1 MKSKLKSLIQNNK
14 FILLSGLSAF
24 FIIMVVY
31 FCYSII
37 PFGDKTIYRMDL
49 YHQYGPLFSELY
61 DRITSGESLLYSWN
75 SGLGSSFI
83 GNLYNY
89 LSSPFSILV
98 LIFGH
103 DNTFEAVAAMIAIK
117 SILSAMAISYYLKK
131 SNKADGPQLIAFGIM
146 YAFSAYFIAYYWNVM
161 WIDSM
166 YLLPLIVLGIEKII
180 NSGKCGTY
188 IVFLAIAIFTNYYI
202 GFMLCIFSC
211 LYFLYYY
218 FCSYDKINKKT
229 EILNNNGK
237 KYSFLDKSFF
247 FQSGIRFALSS
258 LAVGII
264 LIFMLLPVA
273 YVLSSSSA
281 TSGTHPNEIKNYF
294 SIFDFLANHLASL
307 EPTIRSSG
315 EDVLPN
321 VYCGILTVI
330 LIPVYLFSDRISS
343 KEKIASCVLLGI
355 MFFSFNINILN
366 YLWHGLHFPNDLPY
380 RQSFMY
386 SFILITMAY
395 KAFIN
400 LQYINKK
407 QIIAI
412 GISVMAF
419 IVLTQKLGSK
429 NVDNTTVLISII
441 YVFAFTI
448 ILGLIQSKKNQAY
461 ALSIILS
468 CTAISETI
476 IANTDHYVANQTKT
490 AFTED
495 YDGFKELQSVIDE
508 KDNSLF
514 YRSEL
519 SDLRT
524 RMDPSW
530 YDYNGVSVFSS
541 MAYESVANMQ
551 KSIGLYGNK
560 INSYTYNPQTP
571 VYNSFFGI
579 KYIYD
584 RNSLI
589 SDGEYYTLADKNATY
604 SAYENNYSLNI
615 AFPVSDRLLTWDAS
629 LYSNPVDSQQELFAN
644 ATGIDG
650 IYNKIYNYE
659 FVCSN
664 VNDITVDDKIMSNFS
679 LYKIDDSTEASAT
692 ATITAESSGHI
703 YVYLYSRNLDDVSVY
718 SPVISTS
725 MTVSDGYILDLGYH
739 NTNDKISIT
748 MPIEENETYA
758 NVDFVV
764 FTIDNEKF
772 VDGYNML
779 KSGQIEYT
787 SFTDTKIEG
796 NFSANDDE
804 VLFTSIPYDKGWNV
818 YIDDEKISEDNLVKI
833 SDALLGVK
841 VNSGEHSIRFEY
853 SIPGLKIAY
862 IISAVFVILLL
873 VVFVMMKKNLLF
885 FKNRKTSIWQ
895 DSQKGEEITEDII
908 DVQKSET
915 ISEVYYNEENILEDY
930 YNEEIITEINTDELS
945 DTETTEE

>member
-1 MKSKLKSLIQNNK
+1 MKSKIKSFIENNK
-14 FILLSGLSAF
+14 FILLTGLSAF

-37 PFGDKTIYRMDL
+37 PFGDKTVYRMDL

-83 GNLYNY
+83 GNFYNY
-89 LSSPFSILV
+89 LSSPLSILV
-98 LIFGH
+98 LLFGH
-103 DNTFEAVAAMIAIK
+103 KNTFEAVAAMIAIK
-117 SILSAMAISYYLKK
+117 SILSAMSVSYYLKK
-131 SNKADGPQLIAFGIM
+131 SNKSDSPQLIAFGVM

-166 YLLPLIVLGIEKII
+166 YLLPLIVLGIERII
-180 NSGKCGTY
+180 NKGKCGTY
-188 IVFLAIAIFTNYYI
+188 IVFLTLAVFTNYYI

-218 FCSYDKINKKT
+218 FCSFDKFIDKT
-229 EILNNNGK
+229 KVLSNNGK
-237 KYSFLDKSFF
+237 NYSLLDKSFF
-247 FQSGIRFALSS
+247 FQSGLRFAFSS

-281 TSGTHPNEIKNYF
+281 TSGTHPTELKNYF
-294 SIFDFLANHLASL
+294 NIFDFLANHLASL

-315 EDVLPN
+315 DDVLPN
-321 VYCGILTVI
+321 VYCGILTII
-330 LIPVYLFSDRISS
+330 LIPLYLFSDKISS
-343 KEKIASCVLLGI
+343 KEKIASTLFLGI
-355 MFFSFNINILN
+355 MFFSFNINFIN

-395 KAFIN
+395 KAFVN
-400 LQYINKK
+400 LKYVNKK
-407 QIIAI
+407 QLLSI
-412 GISVMAF
+412 GIGLLAF
-419 IVLTQKLGSK
+419 IVITQKLGSK
-429 NVDNTTVLISII
+429 NVDNTTVLVSMI

-461 ALSIILS
+461 ALSVILS
-468 CTAISETI
+468 CTVISETI

-490 AFTED
+490 AYTED
-495 YDGFKELQSVIDE
+495 YDSFKEIQAIVDE
-508 KDNSLF
+508 NDDSLF

-560 INSYTYNPQTP
+560 INSYTYNSQTP

-584 RNSLI
+584 RHSLI
-589 SDGEYYTLADKNATY
+589 SDDDFYSLKETNNTY
-604 SAYENNYSLNI
+604 KVYENNYNLNL
-615 AFPVSDRLLTWDAS
+615 AFPVSNSIMTWDS
-629 LYSNPVDSQQELFAN
+629 TLYSNPVDSQQELFAN

-650 IYNKIYNYE
+650 IYNRIFDYDVICNNLYD
-659 FVCSN
+659 VT
-664 VNDITVDDKIMSNFS
+664 DDDKIMSNFN
-679 LYKIDDSTEASAT
+679 LNKIDNETEASAT

-703 YVYLYSRNLDDVSVY
+703 YIYLYSRNLDDVSVY
-718 SPVISTS
+718 SPSISTS
-725 MTVSDGYILDLGYH
+725 MTVSDGYILDLGHYEP
-739 NTNDKISIT
+739 NDKISVT
-748 MPIEENETYA
+748 MPVSEDKTYA

-764 FTIDNEKF
+764 FTIDYEKF
-772 VDGYNML
+772 IDGYNIL
-779 KSGQIEYT
+779 KDGQLEY
-787 SFTDTKIEG
+787 SAFTDTNIEG
-796 NFSANDDE
+796 TFTADEDE

-818 YIDDEKISEDNLVKI
+818 YIDGQEVAEENIVKI

-841 VNSGEHSIRFEY
+841 VSSGEHTIKLEY
-853 SIPGLKIAY
+853 SIPGLNIAY
-862 IISAVFVILLL
+862 IVSGVFVILLL
-873 VVFVMMKKNLLF
+873 IAFILKKNKLF
-885 FKNRKTSIWQ
+885 VFKNIKANIWEESEYLLEIF
-895 DSQKGEEITEDII
+895 DSNNDKIEFDNTDIIPHIDTEEI
-908 DVQKSET
+908 S
-915 ISEVYYNEENILEDY
+915 EEN
-930 YNEEIITEINTDELS
+930 NTDE
-945 DTETTEE
+945 

>member
-1 MKSKLKSLIQNNK
+1 MKSKIKSLVQNNK

-37 PFGDKTIYRMDL
+37 PFGDKTVYRMDL
-49 YHQYGPLFSELY
+49 YHQYGPLFSELC

-103 DNTFEAVAAMIAIK
+103 ENTFEAIAAMIAIK
-117 SILSAMAISYYLKK
+117 SILSAISVSYYLKK
-131 SNKADGPQLIAFGIM
+131 SNKSDGPQLVAFGIM

-161 WIDSM
+161 WIDAM

-180 NSGKCGTY
+180 NKGKCGTY
-188 IVFLAIAIFTNYYI
+188 IVFLALGIFTNYYI

-218 FCSYDKINKKT
+218 FCVADKLNEKT
-229 EILNNNGK
+229 KILNNNGK
-237 KYSFLDKSFF
+237 KYSVLDKSFF
-247 FQSGIRFALSS
+247 FQSGLRFAFSS

-281 TSGTHPNEIKNYF
+281 TSGTHPTELKNYF
-294 SIFDFLANHLASL
+294 DIFDFLANHLAAL

-330 LIPVYLFSDRISS
+330 LIPLYLFSDKISS

-355 MFFSFNINILN
+355 MFFSFNINFIN

-395 KAFIN
+395 KAFMN
-400 LQYINKK
+400 LKYVNKK
-407 QIIAI
+407 QILSVGI
-412 GISVMAF
+412 GVLAF

-429 NVDNTTVLISII
+429 NVDNTTVLISMI

-461 ALSIILS
+461 ALSVILS

-490 AFTED
+490 AYTED
-495 YDGFKELQSVIDE
+495 YDSFKEIQVIVDE
-508 KDNSLF
+508 NDDSLF
-514 YRSEL
+514 YRSEM
-519 SDLRT
+519 SDLRA

-584 RNSLI
+584 RHSLI
-589 SDGEYYTLADKNATY
+589 SEGEFYSLKESNNTY
-604 SAYENNYSLNI
+604 KVYENNYNLNI
-615 AFPVSDRLLTWDAS
+615 AFPVSDRIMTWDSS
-629 LYSNPVDSQQELFAN
+629 LYSNPVDSQQELFA
-644 ATGIDG
+644 ATTGIDG
-650 IYNKIYNYE
+650 IYTKIYDYEVSCNNVYDITEDSKIMGNFNLNKIDNE
-659 FVCSN
+659 
-664 VNDITVDDKIMSNFS
+664 
-679 LYKIDDSTEASAT
+679 TEASAT
-692 ATITAESSGHI
+692 ATITAQSTGHI
-703 YVYLYSRNLDDVSVY
+703 YIYLYSRNLDNVSVY
-718 SPVISTS
+718 SPSISTS
-725 MTVSDGYILDLGYH
+725 MTVSDGYILDLGYYEA
-739 NTNDKISIT
+739 NDNISVT
-748 MPIEENETYA
+748 MPISEDESYA

-764 FTIDNEKF
+764 FTIDREKF
-772 VDGYNML
+772 ADGYNLL
-779 KSGQIEYT
+779 KNGQVEYT
-787 SFTDTKIEG
+787 SFSDTLIEG
-796 NFSANDDE
+796 TFTAENGE

-818 YIDDEKISEDNLVKI
+818 YIDGHKVNEEDIVKISE
-833 SDALLGVK
+833 SLLGVK
-841 VNSGEHSIRFEY
+841 VNSGEHSIKFEY
-853 SIPGLKIAY
+853 SIPGLNIAY
-862 IISAVFVILLL
+862 IISIIFVILLL
-873 VVFVMMKKNLLF
+873 VAYVLKKKKLLV
-885 FKNRKTSIWQ
+885 FKNAKENIWEESEKPIELHEMIT
-895 DSQKGEEITEDII
+895 DSEIIIEEVNHNNI
-908 DVQKSET
+908 DLEET
-915 ISEVYYNEENILEDY
+915 EENLDK
-930 YNEEIITEINTDELS
+930 DE
-945 DTETTEE
+945 

>member
-1 MKSKLKSLIQNNK
+1 MKSKIKSFIENNK
-14 FILLSGLSAF
+14 FILLTGLSAF

-37 PFGDKTIYRMDL
+37 PFGDKTVYRMDL

-83 GNLYNY
+83 GNFYNY

-98 LIFGH
+98 LLFGH
-103 DNTFEAVAAMIAIK
+103 KNTFEAVAAMIAIK
-117 SILSAMAISYYLKK
+117 SILSAMSVSYYLKK
-131 SNKADGPQLIAFGIM
+131 SNKSDGPQLIAFGVM
-146 YAFSAYFIAYYWNVM
+146 YAFSAFFIAYYWNVM

-166 YLLPLIVLGIEKII
+166 YLLPLIVLGIERII
-180 NSGKCGTY
+180 NKGKCGTY
-188 IVFLAIAIFTNYYI
+188 IVFLTLAVFTNYYI

-218 FCSYDKINKKT
+218 FCSFDKFIDKT
-229 EILNNNGK
+229 KVLSNNGK
-237 KYSFLDKSFF
+237 NYSLLDKSFF
-247 FQSGIRFALSS
+247 FQSGLRFAFSS

-281 TSGTHPNEIKNYF
+281 TSGTHPTELKNYF
-294 SIFDFLANHLASL
+294 NIFDFLANHLASL

-315 EDVLPN
+315 DDVLPN
-321 VYCGILTVI
+321 VYCGILTII
-330 LIPVYLFSDRISS
+330 LIPLYLFSDKISS
-343 KEKIASCVLLGI
+343 KEKIASTLFLGI
-355 MFFSFNINILN
+355 MFFSFNINFIN

-400 LQYINKK
+400 LKYVNKK
-407 QIIAI
+407 QLLSI
-412 GISVMAF
+412 GIGLLAF
-419 IVLTQKLGSK
+419 IVITQKLGSK
-429 NVDNTTVLISII
+429 NVDNTTVLVSMI

-461 ALSIILS
+461 ALSVILS
-468 CTAISETI
+468 CTVISETI

-490 AFTED
+490 AYTED
-495 YDGFKELQSVIDE
+495 YDSFKEIQAIVDE
-508 KDNSLF
+508 NDDSLF

-584 RNSLI
+584 RHSLI
-589 SDGEYYTLADKNATY
+589 SDDDFYSLKETNNTY
-604 SAYENNYSLNI
+604 KVYENNYNLNL
-615 AFPVSDRLLTWDAS
+615 AFPVSNSIMTWDS
-629 LYSNPVDSQQELFAN
+629 TLYSNPVDSQQELFTV

-650 IYNKIYNYE
+650 IYNRIFDYDVICNNLYD
-659 FVCSN
+659 VT
-664 VNDITVDDKIMSNFS
+664 DDDKIMSNFN
-679 LYKIDDSTEASAT
+679 LNKIDNETEASAT

-703 YVYLYSRNLDDVSVY
+703 YIYLYSRNLDDVSVY
-718 SPVISTS
+718 SPSISTS
-725 MTVSDGYILDLGYH
+725 MTVSDGYILDLGHYEP
-739 NTNDKISIT
+739 NDKISVT
-748 MPIEENETYA
+748 MPVSEDKTYA

-764 FTIDNEKF
+764 FTIDYEKF
-772 VDGYNML
+772 IDGYNIL
-779 KSGQIEYT
+779 KDGQLEY
-787 SFTDTKIEG
+787 SAFTDTNIEG
-796 NFSANDDE
+796 TFTADEDE

-818 YIDDEKISEDNLVKI
+818 YIDGQEVAEENIVKI

-841 VNSGEHSIRFEY
+841 VSSGEHTIKLEY
-853 SIPGLKIAY
+853 SIPGLNIAY
-862 IISAVFVILLL
+862 IVSGVFVILLL
-873 VVFVMMKKNLLF
+873 IAFILKKNKLF
-885 FKNRKTSIWQ
+885 VFKNIKANIWEESENSLEIF
-895 DSQKGEEITEDII
+895 DSNNDKIEFDNTDIIPHIDTEEI
-908 DVQKSET
+908 S
-915 ISEVYYNEENILEDY
+915 EEN
-930 YNEEIITEINTDELS
+930 NTDE
-945 DTETTEE
+945 

>member
-1 MKSKLKSLIQNNK
+1 MKSRIKSTFQNNK

-61 DRITSGESLLYSWN
+61 DRIANGESLLYSWN

-83 GNLYNY
+83 GNFYNY
-89 LSSPFSILV
+89 LSSPLSILV

-103 DNTFEAVAAMIAIK
+103 ENTFEAVAAMIAIK

-131 SNKADGPQLIAFGIM
+131 SNKSDGPQLIAFGIM

-180 NSGKCGTY
+180 NTGKCGNY
-188 IVFLAIAIFTNYYI
+188 IIFLSLAIFTNYYI

-211 LYFLYYY
+211 LYFIYYY
-218 FCSYDKINKKT
+218 FCSSDAILKKS
-229 EILNNNGK
+229 EILNNNEK
-237 KYSFLDKSFF
+237 KYTNLGKSFF
-247 FQSGIRFALSS
+247 FQSGIRFAFSS

-281 TSGTHPNEIKNYF
+281 TSGTHPEEIKNYF
-294 SIFDFLANHLASL
+294 NIFDFLANHLASL

-321 VYCGILTVI
+321 VYCGMLTVI
-330 LIPVYLFSDRISS
+330 LIPAYLFSDKISS
-343 KEKIASCVLLGI
+343 KEKIASSVLLGI

-400 LQYINKK
+400 IKYMNKK
-407 QIIAI
+407 QFIAI
-412 GISVMAF
+412 GISVLAF

-429 NVDNTTVLISII
+429 NVDNTTILVSII
-441 YVFAFTI
+441 YVFALTL
-448 ILGLIQSKKNQAY
+448 ILGIIQSKKSQAY
-461 ALSIILS
+461 ALSIVLS
-468 CTAISETI
+468 CTVISETI

-490 AFTED
+490 AYTED
-495 YDGFKELQSVIDE
+495 YEDFKELQAVIDNN
-508 KDNSLF
+508 DDSLF
-514 YRSEL
+514 YRTEL

-541 MAYESVANMQ
+541 MAYEKVANMQ

-571 VYNSFFGI
+571 VYNSIFGI

-584 RNSLI
+584 RNALI
-589 SDGEYYTLADKNATY
+589 SEGNYYTLADKNATY
-604 SAYENNYSLNI
+604 SAFENNYNLNI
-615 AFPVSDRLLTWDAS
+615 AFPVSEQIMTWDSS
-629 LYSNPVDSQQELFAN
+629 LYYNPVDSQEELFAS

-650 IYNKIYNYE
+650 IYNRIYDYEFIYNNVYE
-659 FVCSN
+659 VT
-664 VNDITVDDKIMSNFS
+664 DDDKFLTNFNIH
-679 LYKIDDSTEASAT
+679 KIDDTTEASAT
-692 ATITAESSGHI
+692 AKITAETSGHI
-703 YVYLYSRNLDDVSVY
+703 YIYLYSRNLDSVSVY
-718 SPVISTS
+718 SSAISTS
-725 MTVSDGYILDLGYH
+725 MTVSDGYILDLGYYEP
-739 NTNDKISIT
+739 NDKITVT
-748 MPIEENETYA
+748 MPIKEDETYA

-764 FTIDNEKF
+764 FTMDHEKF
-772 VDGYNML
+772 IAGYEML

-787 SFTDTKIEG
+787 SFSDTKIEG
-796 NFSANDDE
+796 TFSAEKNE

-818 YIDDEKISEDNLVKI
+818 YIDGEKVAEDNIIKI
-833 SDALLGVK
+833 SDALLGIK
-841 VNSGEHSIRFEY
+841 VSTGEHSIKLEY
-853 SIPGLKIAY
+853 SIPGMNVAC
-862 IISAVFVILLL
+862 IISIMFTILLL
-873 VVFVMMKKNLLF
+873 TCFILKKKNLF
-885 FKNRKTSIWQ
+885 IFKNSKLNIWQ
-895 DSQKGEEITEDII
+895 ESEEVFEAEELIFQESVDMQFNSI
-908 DVQKSET
+908 ET
-915 ISEVYYNEENILEDY
+915 NQINSIEELD
-930 YNEEIITEINTDELS
+930 DEAP
-945 DTETTEE
+945 DETGTTENQN

>member
-1 MKSKLKSLIQNNK
+1 MKTKLKSLIQNNK
-14 FILLSGLSAF
+14 FILLSGLAAF

-61 DRITSGESLLYSWN
+61 DRITNGESMLYSWN

-83 GNLYNY
+83 GNFYNY

-98 LIFGH
+98 LLFGH
-103 DNTFEAVAAMIAIK
+103 ENTFEAVAAMIAIK
-117 SILSAMAISYYLKK
+117 AILSAMAISYYLKK
-131 SNKADGPQLIAFGIM
+131 SNKADGPQLIGFGIM

-180 NSGKCGTY
+180 NSGKCGNY
-188 IVFLAIAIFTNYYI
+188 IIFLTLAIFTNYYI

-218 FCSYDKINKKT
+218 FCTSEKFIKKSV
-229 EILNNNGK
+229 ILDNNDK
-237 KYSFLDKSFF
+237 KYSALGKSFF
-247 FQSGIRFALSS
+247 FQSGLRFAFSS

-264 LIFMLLPVA
+264 LVFMLLPVA
-273 YVLSSSSA
+273 YVLNSSSA
-281 TSGTHPNEIKNYF
+281 TSGTHPDEIKNYF
-294 SIFDFLANHLASL
+294 NIFDFLANHLASL

-321 VYCGILTVI
+321 VYCGILTVM
-330 LIPVYLFSDRISS
+330 LVPAYLFSDRISS
-343 KEKIASCVLLGI
+343 KEKIATSVLLGI
-355 MFFSFNINILN
+355 MFFSFNINYLN

-400 LQYINKK
+400 IKYMNKK
-407 QIIAI
+407 QFLSI
-412 GISVMAF
+412 GIGILAF

-429 NVDNTTVLISII
+429 NVDNTTVLVSVI

-468 CTAISETI
+468 CTVISETI

-495 YDGFKELQSVIDE
+495 YDDFKELQSVID
-508 KDNSLF
+508 KNDNSLF
-514 YRSEL
+514 YRTEL

-541 MAYESVANMQ
+541 MAYEKVANMQ
-551 KSIGLYGNK
+551 KSIGLYGNQ

-571 VYNSFFGI
+571 VYNSIFGI

-589 SDGEYYTLADKNATY
+589 SEGKYYTLADKNATY
-604 SAYENNYSLNI
+604 SAYENNYNLNI
-615 AFPVSDRLLTWDAS
+615 AFPVSETITNWDSA
-629 LYSNPVDSQQELFAN
+629 LYSNPVDSQQELFAC

-650 IYNKIYNYE
+650 IYNRIFDYE
-659 FVCSN
+659 FICNN
-664 VNDITVDDKIMSNFS
+664 VYDISEDDKYMTNFNIQ
-679 LYKIDDSTEASAT
+679 KIDDSTEASAT
-692 ATITAESSGHI
+692 ATITAQSSGHI
-703 YVYLYSRNLDDVSVY
+703 YIYLYSRNLDSVSVY
-718 SPVISTS
+718 SPSISTHMS
-725 MTVSDGYILDLGYH
+725 VSDGYILDLGYYEPD
-739 NTNDKISIT
+739 NKISVT
-748 MPIEENETYA
+748 MPIAEDKAYA

-764 FTIDNEKF
+764 FTIDHDKF
-772 VDGYNML
+772 VDGYNIL

-787 SFTDTKIEG
+787 SFSDTTIEG
-796 NFSANDDE
+796 TFSADIDE
-804 VLFTSIPYDKGWNV
+804 VLFTSIPYDKGWNL
-818 YIDDEKISEDNLVKI
+818 YIDGEKVAEENIIKISE
-833 SDALLGVK
+833 ALLGVK
-841 VNSGEHSIRFEY
+841 VSSGEHSIKFEY
-853 SIPGLKIAY
+853 SIPGLNTAI
-862 IISAVFVILLL
+862 IISVTFISLLL
-873 VVFVMMKKNLLF
+873 ITLILKKKNV
-885 FKNRKTSIWQ
+885 FKNNNTNIWQ
-895 DSQKGEEITEDII
+895 DSEDDANLTENSINNMEQIELNDEFNI
-908 DVQKSET
+908 DEQFET
-915 ISEVYYNEENILEDY
+915 DISEK
-930 YNEEIITEINTDELS
+930 
-945 DTETTEE
+945 

>member
-1 MKSKLKSLIQNNK
+1 MKTKLKSLIQNNK
-14 FILLSGLSAF
+14 FILLSGLAAF

-83 GNLYNY
+83 GNFYNY
-89 LSSPFSILV
+89 LSSPFSVLV
-98 LIFGH
+98 LLFGH
-103 DNTFEAVAAMIAIK
+103 GNTFEAVAAMIAIK
-117 SILSAMAISYYLKK
+117 AILSAMAISYYLKE
-131 SNKADGPQLIAFGIM
+131 SNKADGPQLIGFGIM

-180 NSGKCGTY
+180 NSGKCGNY
-188 IVFLAIAIFTNYYI
+188 IIFLTLAIFTNYYI

-218 FCSYDKINKKT
+218 FCTSEKFIKKS
-229 EILNNNGK
+229 EILDNNGK
-237 KYSFLDKSFF
+237 KYSALGKSFF
-247 FQSGIRFALSS
+247 FQSGLRFAFSS

-264 LIFMLLPVA
+264 LVFMLLPVA
-273 YVLSSSSA
+273 YVLNSSSA
-281 TSGTHPNEIKNYF
+281 TSGTHPDEIKNYF
-294 SIFDFLANHLASL
+294 NIFDFLANHLASL

-321 VYCGILTVI
+321 VYCGILTVM
-330 LIPVYLFSDRISS
+330 LVPAYLFSDRISS
-343 KEKIASCVLLGI
+343 KEKIATSVLLGI
-355 MFFSFNINILN
+355 MFFSFNINYLN

-400 LQYINKK
+400 IKYMNKK
-407 QIIAI
+407 QFLSI
-412 GISVMAF
+412 GISILAF

-429 NVDNTTVLISII
+429 NVDNTTVLVSVI

-468 CTAISETI
+468 CTVISETI
-476 IANTDHYVANQTKT
+476 IASTDHYVANQTKT

-495 YDGFKELQSVIDE
+495 YDDFKELQSVID
-508 KDNSLF
+508 KNDNSLF
-514 YRSEL
+514 YRTEL

-541 MAYESVANMQ
+541 MAYEKVANMQ
-551 KSIGLYGNK
+551 KSIGLYGNQ

-571 VYNSFFGI
+571 VYNSIFGI

-589 SDGEYYTLADKNATY
+589 SEGKYYTLADKNATY
-604 SAYENNYSLNI
+604 SAYENNYNLNI
-615 AFPVSDRLLTWDAS
+615 AFPVSDTITNWDSA
-629 LYSNPVDSQQELFAN
+629 LYSNPVDSQQELFAY

-650 IYNKIYNYE
+650 IYNRIFDYE
-659 FVCSN
+659 FICNN
-664 VNDITVDDKIMSNFS
+664 VYDITEDDKYMTSFNIQ
-679 LYKIDDSTEASAT
+679 KIDDSTEASAT
-692 ATITAESSGHI
+692 ATITAKSSGHI
-703 YVYLYSRNLDDVSVY
+703 YIYLYSRNLDSVSVY
-718 SPVISTS
+718 SPSISTHMS
-725 MTVSDGYILDLGYH
+725 VSDGYILDLGYYEPD
-739 NTNDKISIT
+739 NKISVT
-748 MPIEENETYA
+748 MPIAEDKSYA

-764 FTIDNEKF
+764 FTIDHDKF
-772 VDGYNML
+772 VDGYNIL

-787 SFTDTKIEG
+787 SFSDTKIEG
-796 NFSANDDE
+796 TFSADTDE

-818 YIDDEKISEDNLVKI
+818 YIDGEKVEEENILKISE
-833 SDALLGVK
+833 ALLGIK
-841 VNSGEHSIRFEY
+841 VSSGEHSIKFEY
-853 SIPGLKIAY
+853 SIPGLNTAIF
-862 IISAVFVILLL
+862 ISVTFIGLLL
-873 VVFVMMKKNLLF
+873 ITLILKKKNV
-885 FKNRKTSIWQ
+885 FKNNNTNIWQ
-895 DSQKGEEITEDII
+895 DSEDDTNLTENSINNMEQIELNDEFNI
-908 DVQKSET
+908 DEQFET
-915 ISEVYYNEENILEDY
+915 DISEE
-930 YNEEIITEINTDELS
+930 
-945 DTETTEE
+945 